1 MKNKLFHESVID
13 PSFVVSDDAF
23 NIMREFRLEKGR
35 YIEKMPDDWIFKCQE
50 IMMSNADDLNRHK
63 KLAYLS
69 QIQSSVL
76 GLRRMRAHRG
86 KNWQEKVVEVDRQM
100 PFDVIVHNGKVTF
113 AGSMID
119 LDDYL
124 HKSESCIGSIDQIFQ
139 NPLDWEK
146 VLRPIV
152 GSDNS
157 LALVDRYID
166 LDRRDYY
173 EAFISLLNLIRQY
186 PAINELRIIAA
197 PQLTSDDSNVECHNL
212 RIKNVSSQ
220 IKKMLYEDF
229 SDLKIR
235 IIVFSVKGLHK
246 RYMTNKFFG
255 LELDYGLRIS
265 RTQRQ
270 RISVLRASQFKDI
283 KESYLTL
290 VAGGVLAW
298 PN

>member
-1 MKNKLFHESVID
+1 MKNKLFHESVVD
-13 PSFVVSDDAF
+13 PSFVASDDAL
-23 NIMREFRLEKGR
+23 NILREFRLEKGR
-35 YIEKMPDDWIFKCQE
+35 YIEKMPDDWILRCQE
-50 IMMSNADDLNRHK
+50 IMMSNTDDLNRHK

-76 GLRRMRAHRG
+76 GLRRMRSHHG

-100 PFDVIVHNGKVTF
+100 PFDVIVHNGKVNF

-124 HKSESCIGSIDQIFQ
+124 HKSESYIGSIDQIFQ
-139 NPLDWEK
+139 NPSDWEI

-157 LALVDRYID
+157 LALVDRYFD

-186 PAINELRIIAA
+186 PYISELRIIAA
-197 PQLTSDDSNVECHNL
+197 PQSTSDDYNAECHNF
-212 RIKNVSSQ
+212 RIKNLSSR
-220 IKKMLYEDF
+220 IRKILNEEF

-235 IIVFSVKGLHK
+235 IIVFSIKGIHK
-246 RYMTNKFFG
+246 RYFTNKFFG

-270 RISVLRASQFKDI
+270 QISVLRASQFKDI
-283 KESYLTL
+283 KASYLTL
-290 VAGGVLAW
+290 VAGGVLSW
-298 PN
+298 PG